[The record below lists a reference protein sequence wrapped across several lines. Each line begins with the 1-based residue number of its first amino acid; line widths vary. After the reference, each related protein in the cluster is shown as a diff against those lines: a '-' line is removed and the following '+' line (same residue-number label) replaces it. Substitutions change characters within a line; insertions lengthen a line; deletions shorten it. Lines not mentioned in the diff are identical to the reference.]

1 MTRMSFGLLR
11 FGQQEGLAMLSL
23 KTHFEQVPLEVVKK
37 IVAEQIKKE
46 ERAERTANRKPST
59 TTIAEGEKN

>member
-1 MTRMSFGLLR
+1 MLR
-11 FGQQEGLAMLSL
+11 P

-46 ERAERTANRKPST
+46 ELAERTANRKST
-59 TTIAEGEKN
+59 TTTTTEDETN